1 MFVSH
6 QEENKKADRRPGCSY
21 LPPFTLRKQLLRT
34 HPPKHLLSPQW
45 PDLSQMSTVLG
56 VEAVTTETGGGE
68 KQAEVVCVDQ
78 SHWVTESTKMGG
90 GRADSP
96 PPHEKTHI

>member
-1 MFVSH
+1 
-6 QEENKKADRRPGCSY
+6 
-21 LPPFTLRKQLLRT
+21 
-34 HPPKHLLSPQW
+34 
-45 PDLSQMSTVLG
+45 MSTVLG

-90 GRADSP
+90 EEQTRPTPRKKPTFKIKVENGQRKNRKGAGFYI
-96 PPHEKTHI
+96 KTEIG